1 MKALNL
7 LSLKKILARLKRK
20 IIFCINVFCY
30 ENNLIYHV
38 HVSDEKFENCIN
50 LLIITDKNKSH
61 YIYIK
66 DFDKFMC
73 NTTRCKNKKYFCRF
87 CIQCFASAKVS
98 IEHRAACLKINGKQT
113 VKLRSGLIKFKNH
126 FKKLAVPFKIY
137 ADLECNMER
146 VRVSDRNDTT
156 PYTEK

>member
-1 MKALNL
+1 M
-7 LSLKKILARLKRK
+7 
-20 IIFCINVFCY
+20 
-30 ENNLIYHV
+30 
-38 HVSDEKFENCIN
+38 
-50 LLIITDKNKSH
+50 
-61 YIYIK
+61 
-66 DFDKFMC
+66 
-73 NTTRCKNKKYFCRF
+73 
-87 CIQCFASAKVS
+87 
-98 IEHRAACLKINGKQT
+98 KINGKQT